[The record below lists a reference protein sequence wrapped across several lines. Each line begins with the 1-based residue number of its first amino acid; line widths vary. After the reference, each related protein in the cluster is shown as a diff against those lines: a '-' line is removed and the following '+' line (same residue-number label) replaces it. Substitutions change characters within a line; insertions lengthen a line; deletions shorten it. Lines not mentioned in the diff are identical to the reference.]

1 MQQNGDF
8 DRQEEDEDRYSPRA
22 SDAGSVQG
30 SVLEDDD
37 GGPCGWWTI
46 RPRLLQ
52 KFRTP
57 KWALF
62 WLCWAG
68 ALQGMVVNGFINVVI
83 TTIERRFGL
92 RSRETGMIAGGYDVA
107 SFLCLVPVSYLGGR
121 PGASKPRWLGWGI
134 VIMGIGSFIFGL
146 PHFVAG
152 PLRELGTEK
161 IGTCFLPD
169 PLGNSSLSGSDECD
183 ADSGEKSFGQSGF
196 YVKAFWFFFIG
207 QLLHGAGAS
216 PLYTLGVTYIDE
228 NVSKKMSSVYIGI
241 FYTMAILGPA
251 IGFVLGGQLLSIY
264 TDVFTADPSELGL
277 TPDSNLWIGAWWI
290 GFVTSAA
297 VCALLAIPLLAFPAE
312 LPGAKAIKAE
322 RVSEA
327 HHTSDSKEEMSS
339 KIKEL
344 PRNLASLLSNPTF
357 FFLNLAGSTEGLLIA
372 GFAAFLPKLI
382 ESQFSVNASLAALLM
397 GAVTV
402 PAGGGGT
409 FLGGY
414 LVKKLNLSCAGIIKL
429 CMTTASIAACFTLT
443 FFLHCPNVSMAGIT
457 VGYENIS
464 SPNMSLYAPCN
475 EDCHCSPNVFDPV
488 CGADKILY
496 YSPCFAGC
504 SNESR
509 LGDVKVYSDCKCI
522 PQNFTDN
529 GAVEATNQMCP
540 SSCSLLIPFICLAF
554 LVMLCTFMGTTP
566 ALTATLR
573 CVQDSQRSFALG
585 IQWIKVRLLGTAPA
599 PLLFGIFID
608 QSCILWESA
617 SCGTERGSCRL
628 YNNYLMSRYMA
639 ILAMIFKMCSV
650 IFYTSAWWFYK
661 PPPPKEREP
670 EPENEMQ
677 PASTEISLVQSPSV
691 EAVPN
696 NGEVTARTEDSV

>member
-1 MQQNGDF
+1 
-8 DRQEEDEDRYSPRA
+8 
-22 SDAGSVQG
+22 
-30 SVLEDDD
+30 
-37 GGPCGWWTI
+37 
-46 RPRLLQ
+46 
-52 KFRTP
+52 
-57 KWALF
+57 
-62 WLCWAG
+62 
-68 ALQGMVVNGFINVVI
+68 MVVNGFINVVI

-92 RSRETGMIAGGYDVA
+92 RSRETGIIAGGYDVA

-134 VIMGIGSFIFGL
+134 VIMGFGSFIFGL

-152 PLRELGTEK
+152 PLRDLGAEQR
-161 IGTCFLPD
+161 GTCFLPD
-169 PLGNSSLSGSDECD
+169 AFGNASTSGLDECD
-183 ADSGEKSFGQSGF
+183 SDNSEKSYGQSGF
-196 YVKAFWFFFIG
+196 YVRAFWFFFIG

-251 IGFVLGGQLLSIY
+251 LGFVLGGQLLSVY
-264 TDVFTADPSELGL
+264 TDIFTANPAELGL

-297 VCALLAIPLLAFPAE
+297 VCALLAVPLLAFPAM
-312 LPGAKAIKAE
+312 LPGAKAIQAE
-322 RVSEA
+322 KVSEA

-339 KIKEL
+339 NLREL

-429 CMTTASIAACFTLT
+429 CMTTASIACLFTLT

-457 VGYENIS
+457 TSYQNES
-464 SPNMSLYAPCN
+464 WSNMSLVAPCN
-475 EDCHCSPNVFDPV
+475 EDCNCSPNIFDPV
-488 CGADKILY
+488 CGADNILY

-509 LGDVKVYSDCKCI
+509 LGDVK
-522 PQNFTDN
+522 
-529 GAVEATNQMCP
+529 
-540 SSCSLLIPFICLAF
+540 F
-554 LVMLCTFMGTTP
+554 L
-566 ALTATLR
+566 
-573 CVQDSQRSFALG
+573 
-585 IQWIKVRLLGTAPA
+585 
-599 PLLFGIFID
+599 
-608 QSCILWESA
+608 SA
-617 SCGTERGSCRL
+617 SIS
-628 YNNYLMSRYMA
+628 
-639 ILAMIFKMCSV
+639 SV
-650 IFYTSAWWFYK
+650 LFS
-661 PPPPKEREP
+661 
-670 EPENEMQ
+670 
-677 PASTEISLVQSPSV
+677 
-691 EAVPN
+691 
-696 NGEVTARTEDSV
+696 